1 MNTQILEIPANSHKS
16 SLSDNILNQRG
27 RGRENFMVTEKLSQ
41 ADADNENEP
50 IKIIHAVPDMSE
62 IEREHNRK
70 IIGNDLYEVFLRIQ
84 AELKNLE
91 SEKQNT

>member
-1 MNTQILEIPANSHKS
+1 
-16 SLSDNILNQRG
+16 
-27 RGRENFMVTEKLSQ
+27 MVTEKLSQ
-41 ADADNENEP
+41 ADTENEP
-50 IKIIHAVPDMSE
+50 IKIIHTVPDMSE

-91 SEKQNT
+91 SEKENT